1 MLEILYIDYDSLEVN
16 MQSVVLQMVL
26 LKME

>member
-1 MLEILYIDYDSLEVN
+1 VLEILYIDYDSLEVN